1 LPGCCCT
8 LRKTSGMFPCPPCS
22 ITWRCLV
29 APKFNIL
36 RQPNRRARTVAAV
49 PPLRRSQA
57 RHPPDVMITR
67 FCPASLTPPRP
78 RSSPLLRPPAGR
90 PLPSTGV
97 GTTAATAR
105 TAGEIR
111 IVANDFDGPNG
122 LAFSLNETRLYIA
135 EISAFAAPIHSRFQ
149 CWTRCRDAIRPAIFS
164 TRSNRDTATVCL
176 PGRASAFERDG
187 FELLGVMGPQWAAGV
202 SQSWPSPE
210 PIDVPGRSVCPTIG
224 GHR

>member
-1 LPGCCCT
+1 M
-8 LRKTSGMFPCPPCS
+8 SPCPPCS

-78 RSSPLLRPPAGR
+78 RSSPLIRPPAGR

-135 EISAFAAPIHSRFQ
+135 EIENQTAPSPRQYIRVFNVGPDAATLSGGDIFHKIEPGY
-149 CWTRCRDAIRPAIFS
+149 CDGMPAWTRISFRARRLRAPRGDGAAMGGRGLAKLAVPRAHRCPWPK
-164 TRSNRDTATVCL
+164 CL
-176 PGRASAFERDG
+176 PHDWR
-187 FELLGVMGPQWAAGV
+187 P
-202 SQSWPSPE
+202 
-210 PIDVPGRSVCPTIG
+210 
-224 GHR
+224 